1 MPAFSHSGL
10 PIPHPPSTLKNMG
23 STQSSAHTHTDSNT
37 NLHEQAQQGTAP
49 TATATAAPAI
59 QQPQTLRQPQP
70 KGNAAMNHDLGPDGT
85 DRKSAK
91 IGIAVIA
98 ALVANIL
105 VALVKFAVFLFTRS
119 ASMLSESVHSLAD
132 SGNELTLILGNK
144 LSHRPPSRKHPLGW
158 SRARYLASF
167 IVAVSL
173 FAIGGVYS
181 ASESIA
187 KIRAV
192 ASGGPEAH
200 AVDTSKMSVVLV
212 VTLVCALIELWSLH
226 NGIKEAKERFAET
239 HNPGRFS
246 LWKFWRG
253 TKSSDIAVVLAEDTL
268 AVIGL
273 AFAFIGTA
281 VAIATGD
288 VIWDAI
294 GGTSIG
300 VLLIIGALLLGWQ
313 VASLLIGEGASEHT
327 YQIISTVL
335 ARNPDVERVLA
346 DPAAIHLSEKRILV
360 LLKVQFRNETE
371 LDDTV
376 AINRLE
382 EQLRAAIPYY
392 TLDIVVEPDAYDP
405 AKAAKVEDW
414 VD

>member
-1 MPAFSHSGL
+1 MEE
-10 PIPHPPSTLKNMG
+10 
-23 STQSSAHTHTDSNT
+23 STQGSA
-37 NLHEQAQQGTAP
+37 QAQDLTK
-49 TATATAAPAI
+49 
-59 QQPQTLRQPQP
+59 PQET
-70 KGNAAMNHDLGPDGT
+70 GNAAMNHDLGPGGT

-98 ALVANIL
+98 ALVANVL

-132 SGNELTLILGNK
+132 SGNELTLIIGNK

-192 ASGGPEAH
+192 MHGSPEAH
-200 AVDTSKMSVVLV
+200 AVDASKMSIVLV
-212 VTLVCALIELWSLH
+212 VTVICALIEGWSLH

-239 HNPGRFS
+239 HDPGRFS

-281 VAIATGD
+281 IAIATGD
-288 VIWDAI
+288 EIWDAI

-300 VLLIIGALLLGWQ
+300 VLLIIGALLLGGQ
-313 VASLLIGEGASEHT
+313 VASLLIGEGASAHT
-327 YQIISTVL
+327 YQIISDVL
-335 ARNPDVERVLA
+335 ARNADVERVLA

-371 LDDTV
+371 LDDAI
-376 AINRLE
+376 AINQLE

-392 TLDIVVEPDAYDP
+392 TLDIVVEPDTYNP
-405 AKAAKVEDW
+405 VQAAKVEDW